1 MKTSSYNY
9 KSASFGQI
17 SELEQKRA
25 SEQKI
30 KADKNIE
37 NTHAVQLQA
46 GKPAVFQDFIHLR
59 SEMSVYLR
67 VKAGA
72 VVPVSYTHLNVYK
85 RQMSGRRA
93 CFSVSGRNAD
103 WKKGY

>member
-72 VVPVSYTHLNVYK
+72 VVLYGDQPLSGINVALNAD
-85 RQMSGRRA
+85 MPGRR
-93 CFSVSGRNAD
+93 CF
-103 WKKGY
+103 